1 MSFSI
6 RSGWSFFLKNLAL
19 LTWIITLFFISG
31 GSIVGIVIFSGS
43 YLIFAICT
51 SILASYKPEKKNK
64 YIDIKR
70 FTKKE
75 ILGLVIAFV
84 VTSLLSLV
92 FTLIEIRYPGS
103 IVMLIFSGNFF
114 MSFFSILFHRV
125 AIYLYESSVYD
136 RSESIK
142 EYTFKY
148 LNIITF
154 GINYEVQKILA
165 RYPLILK
172 IPISIIF
179 FLFLLWQFFTVI
191 GVYNI
196 DQIVLFN
203 NIKLSPPYFTGGDF
217 PFRLMDK
224 NFIDS

>member
-1 MSFSI
+1 MERVTILSKRISNKKDKVAQKHFSFKNSL
-6 RSGWSFFLKNLAL
+6 SFLFKNLAIL
-19 LTWIITLFFISG
+19 IGMITLFIVSG
-31 GSIVGIVIFSGS
+31 GSIVGIVIFSSS
-43 YLIFAICT
+43 YLIFAFCI
-51 SILASYKPEKKNK
+51 SILASYKPEKKNR

-75 ILGLVIAFV
+75 IWGLVIAFV
-84 VTSLLSLV
+84 VSSLLSLV

-103 IVMLIFSGNFF
+103 FVMLIFSGNFF
-114 MSFFSILFHRV
+114 MSFYSILFHRA

-165 RYPLILK
+165 R
-172 IPISIIF
+172 
-179 FLFLLWQFFTVI
+179 
-191 GVYNI
+191 
-196 DQIVLFN
+196 
-203 NIKLSPPYFTGGDF
+203 
-217 PFRLMDK
+217 
-224 NFIDS
+224 